1 MIKGANIDLSGL
13 TTATG
18 PFTVAL
24 SWIDPSGEGEADVSV
39 LLVDAEGKVGS
50 DADFV
55 FYNQPATADESVRLL
70 GKAPTATGSEDRIL
84 VDLGAVRPEVQRV
97 VIAASRYA
105 GATFGGLDDLRLTTS
120 DSAGEVLLTFDIAD
134 ADTETAFIFGEL
146 SLGSRGRPEPASS
159 WRRGRASAGPV
170 RGPLRYRRLHRAGRR

>member
-1 MIKGANIDLSGL
+1 MSKGANIDVSSL
-13 TTATG
+13 TTVAG

-39 LLVDAEGKVGS
+39 LLVNADGKVGS

-70 GKAPTATGSEDRIL
+70 GKTPTATGSEDRIL
-84 VDLGAVRPEVQRV
+84 IDLTTLRHEVQRV

-105 GATFGGLDDLRLTTS
+105 GATFGDLDDLRLAIS
-120 DSAGEVLLTFDIAD
+120 DSTGQVLLAFDIQD
-134 ADTETAFIFGEL
+134 ANT
-146 SLGSRGRPEPASS
+146 
-159 WRRGRASAGPV
+159 
-170 RGPLRYRRLHRAGRR
+170 